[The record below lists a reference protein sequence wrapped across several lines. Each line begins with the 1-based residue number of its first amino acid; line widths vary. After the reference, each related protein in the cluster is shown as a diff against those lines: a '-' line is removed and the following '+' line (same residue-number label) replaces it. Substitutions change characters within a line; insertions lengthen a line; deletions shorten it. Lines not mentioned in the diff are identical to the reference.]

1 MNTIQNNGKSSAAIE
16 VQNLSLHYGA
26 LKAVD
31 DISFEVQTG
40 EIFGFLGQNGA
51 GKTTTIKVLS
61 TLLSPTSGNVKILGY
76 DVTSQG
82 MDIRKRIGMV
92 QQKLVYE
99 YFLTVERALNIYAL
113 LWNIPKS
120 VSQKK
125 IDDILE
131 SFDLTDK
138 RKSPMT
144 ELSIGLQRRVQ
155 VAQEFIHDPELLFLD
170 EPTVGL
176 DPIARRSTLE
186 MIKKKTEEGL
196 TVFYTTHLLEEA
208 DYLCERIAI
217 IVKGKI
223 AVLDTPKKL
232 KRRIGGIKSY
242 EIGLGD
248 SPKEKIE
255 DFIKVLQDFDD
266 GHSQISDLKI
276 SPDNSSLTLVS
287 ECEHHAEQRVCG
299 STLSEIVKLSE
310 NIGVRIET
318 VSTNEP
324 SLEDAFIEVLRAN
337 GN

>member
-1 MNTIQNNGKSSAAIE
+1 MIDQRSNQKSLTAIE
-16 VQNLSLHYGA
+16 VHNLSLHYGK

-31 DISFEVQTG
+31 DISFDVKTG

-61 TLLSPTSGNVKILGY
+61 TLLPPTSGDVKILGY
-76 DVTSQG
+76 NVTTQG

-99 YFLTVERALNIYAL
+99 YFLTVERALKVYAL

-120 VSQKK
+120 ESQKK

-131 SFDLTDK
+131 SFDLADK

-196 TVFYTTHLLEEA
+196 TVFYTTHLLDEA
-208 DYLCERIAI
+208 DYLCDRIAI
-217 IVKGKI
+217 IVEGRI

-232 KRRIGGIKSY
+232 KRRIGGMKSY

-248 SPKEKIE
+248 SSKAKIDSFARALE
-255 DFIKVLQDFDD
+255 NFDD
-266 GHSQISDLKI
+266 GHSKISDLKL
-276 SPDNSSLTLVS
+276 SQDNSSLTLVS
-287 ECEHHAEQRVCG
+287 ECEHHSEQRVCG
-299 STLSEIVKLSE
+299 TTLSGVVKLSE

-318 VSTNEP
+318 ISTNEP
-324 SLEDAFIEVLRAN
+324 SLEDAFIEVLREN